1 MLLRF
6 QFENTL
12 IARTISIQ
20 FKTLFCNS
28 KALNSSFA
36 FSLYRRL
43 ILLNFSVTLL
53 ISVNLILVKKDC
65 SSKT

>member
-12 IARTISIQ
+12 IVRAISIQ
-20 FKTLFCNS
+20 FKTLFYNN
-28 KALNSSFA
+28 KALTGSFA